1 MRPSPF
7 PTSGP
12 SMPSCSMR
20 PAPGWERCAGIP
32 SCAGAG
38 ARTTCSAW
46 LCSSGGSSSGA
57 RSRSLP
63 EGSSPTRCAAPSPR
77 KARTRRSSSSAA
89 IPTSPPNLP
98 RSPSSRGGQRGRAT
112 SGPCLAPREWT
123 ASSPP
128 GYAGSPERGFR
139 LSSGASGAQDAH
151 PPSSPGGVSMKRA
164 LLLLLCTFA
173 LPAGAMKTIVIHRA
187 EEPNVTY
194 VLHEASKTYSKLD
207 ANEAPVRDASKYTVK
222 RLGKETIAGRSTD
235 HVMISQGGGE
245 ATEVWVDTKLVSSSD
260 LAKAFAGRGDPGGWW
275 KALEKEGLA
284 GVPLKLVSHDSSGKE
299 KVVWEA
305 TKVEAKSVP
314 SLAFEIPAGYTQG
327 GAPGMGGAMNKLT
340 PEQRKQLE
348 EMMKQRQTG
357 K

>member
-1 MRPSPF
+1 
-7 PTSGP
+7 
-12 SMPSCSMR
+12 
-20 PAPGWERCAGIP
+20 
-32 SCAGAG
+32 
-38 ARTTCSAW
+38 
-46 LCSSGGSSSGA
+46 
-57 RSRSLP
+57 
-63 EGSSPTRCAAPSPR
+63 
-77 KARTRRSSSSAA
+77 
-89 IPTSPPNLP
+89 
-98 RSPSSRGGQRGRAT
+98 
-112 SGPCLAPREWT
+112 
-123 ASSPP
+123 
-128 GYAGSPERGFR
+128 
-139 LSSGASGAQDAH
+139 
-151 PPSSPGGVSMKRA
+151 MKRA

-173 LPAGAMKTIVIHRA
+173 LPAVAFEGIIETKMTFAGKDAQMSGTGIITIKGLSTRMDTQMTAPKDSPLPTGAMKTIVIHRA

-235 HVMISQGGGE
+235 HVMISQEGGE
-245 ATEVWVDTKLVSSSD
+245 ASEVWVDTKLVSSSD

-275 KALEKEGLA
+275 KALEKEGLG

-314 SLAFEIPAGYTQG
+314 SSAFEIPAGYTQG
-327 GAPGMGGAMNKLT
+327 GGPGMGGAMNKLT